1 MNESITICIT
11 NYNSSIFI
19 HNTLQCL
26 QKLTKNKYKV
36 IIRDN
41 NSKLKDYINLRKII
55 QDFSN
60 VELYRIDDINEIA
73 SMAHG
78 IALNDLIQRIDTKYG
93 VILDS
98 DFTFLHKDWD
108 QILIDR
114 IDNEYPII
122 GTQHTRKL
130 HRIEVYKGGADFPLM
145 VGILFDN
152 EIFKKLKIDFRPIG
166 TPADGPDFKDVGAQL
181 EEKYLKNGYKG
192 KLILFKNTRTYK
204 KGPFQKHIVGEY
216 YLEGYE
222 RIFGSHF
229 SRGSTLGAAK
239 YVKGKKYK
247 IYKIPIFG
255 RYLLK
260 SKGKR
265 EIRKWI
271 KICDNITEQNQK
283 K

>member
-1 MNESITICIT
+1 MSELITICIT
-11 NYNSSIFI
+11 NYNSSNFVQNSL
-19 HNTLQCL
+19 HCL

-41 NSKLKDYINLRKII
+41 NSKLKDYINLRKIV

-78 IALNDLIQRIDTKYG
+78 ISLNDLVQRIDTKYG
-93 VILDS
+93 VILDA
-98 DFTFLHKDWD
+98 DFTFLQKDWD

-114 IDNEYPII
+114 IDIEYPII

-130 HRIEVYKGGADFPLM
+130 HRIEGYKGDADFPLM

-152 EIFKKLKIDFRPIG
+152 EIFKKLKVDFRPIG
-166 TPADGPDFKDVGAQL
+166 TPADGQDFKDVGAHL
-181 EEKYLKNGYKG
+181 EEKYLNNGYKG

-204 KGPFQKHIVGEY
+204 KGPFQKLIGIGEY

-222 RIFGSHF
+222 KIFGSHF
-229 SRGSTLGAAK
+229 GRGSTLGSLK
-239 YVKGKKYK
+239 YMKGKKYK
-247 IYKIPIFG
+247 IYKIPIIG
-255 RYLLK
+255 RFFLK

-265 EIRKWI
+265 EKRKWI
-271 KICDNITEQNQK
+271 KICETITKNS
-283 K
+283 

>member
-1 MNESITICIT
+1 MKDLITICIT
-11 NYNSSIFI
+11 NCNSSYFVQT
-19 HNTLQCL
+19 TLYCL
-26 QKLTKNKYKV
+26 QKLTKNKYKI

-41 NSKLKDYINLRKII
+41 NSKIKDYLNLKKKIKKY
-55 QDFSN
+55 SN

-78 IALNDLIQRIDTKYG
+78 IALNDLIQRIDTQYG

-108 QILIDR
+108 QILIDN

-130 HRIEVYKGGADFPLM
+130 HRIEGYEGGADFPLM

-152 EIFKKLKIDFRPIG
+152 EIFKTLKIDFRPIG

-204 KGPFQKHIVGEY
+204 KGPFQKVIGVGEY

-222 RIFGSHF
+222 EIFGSHF
-229 SRGSTLGAAK
+229 GRGSTL
-239 YVKGKKYK
+239 VKVKNINGRK
-247 IYKIPIFG
+247 INYYKIPIIGDYFQ
-255 RYLLK
+255 K
-260 SKGKR
+260 SRGKR
-265 EIRKWI
+265 ERKKWI
-271 KICDNITEQNQK
+271 KISKNIVDQYE
-283 K
+283 